1 MVNGDPSPS
10 NRWISGRT
18 TVSVSDGKLSITNG
32 TGAKNNK
39 ICFIEIT
46 KVP

>member
-1 MVNGDPSPS
+1 VTD
-10 NRWISGRT
+10 GRL
-18 TVSVSDGKLSITNG
+18 TVTNG
-32 TGAKNNK
+32 AGASNDK